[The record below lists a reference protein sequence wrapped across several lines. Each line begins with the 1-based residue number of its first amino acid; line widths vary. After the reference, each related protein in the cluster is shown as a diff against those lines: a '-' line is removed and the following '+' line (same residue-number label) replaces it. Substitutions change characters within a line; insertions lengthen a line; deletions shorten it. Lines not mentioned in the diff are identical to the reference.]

1 MDKRQLR
8 KLAKKHFQE
17 KTNLAPETG
26 QVTIEWDNE
35 QLIPADESRPR
46 KYGIRIIGRKVSEE
60 ITVRLD
66 AENGSLLS
74 WSVNS
79 RYQSATNTLIDRSSA
94 LKIVSEFTT
103 IPHDAVLEEFS
114 QEKATDSH
122 ITNIF
127 WSHMVNNLEVEGDA
141 IAVQINSM
149 TGKVISITKIW
160 NTVEETEDR
169 ISMDDA
175 RKIALGV
182 APKYV
187 KERKYETTV
196 VGQKYI
202 PVAENEQASNP
213 KIKLAKVWTANIIE
227 DIRPFLRITTL
238 SIDCV
243 DGRIVRVEYSK

>member
-1 MDKRQLR
+1 MNIRQLR
-8 KLAKKHFQE
+8 ELAKKHFQE

-26 QVTIEWDNE
+26 QVTIEWENE
-35 QLIPADESRPR
+35 QLIQADESRSG
-46 KYGIRIIGRKVSEE
+46 KYSIRIIGRKVFEE

-79 RYQSATNTLIDRSSA
+79 RYQSATATSIDRSSA

-114 QEKATDSH
+114 QERAPDSH

-160 NTVEETEDR
+160 NTVEETEDK

-175 RKIALGV
+175 RKIALGA

-187 KERKYETTV
+187 KEQSYEATV

-202 PVAENEQASNP
+202 PVVENEQALNP
-213 KIKLAKVWTANIIE
+213 KYKLAKVWTAYIIE
-227 DIRPFLRITTL
+227 DIRPFSRITEL
-238 SIDCV
+238 SINCS
-243 DGRIVRVEYSK
+243 DGRVVRVEYSK